1 MHDLVSLNVH
11 RSAEGKAFQA
21 QLGNPAF
28 VLVVA
33 YTATV
38 VLPGLSAAGA
48 TELLRESTAAADAE
62 ILEHGRS
69 QSLATGVPSHPSGI
83 PGPSILVRAAFDQL
97 PEMPY
102 LCVDAGLKTPPRME
116 KQIRLEAASP
126 AQEVST
132 GQALPLSIVK
142 RLFAEGLALGETLGE
157 RYRREGRYLI
167 VAESVPGGTTT
178 ALGLL
183 IALGIDAAGKVSSS
197 MPGGAHDLKLAAV
210 LKGLAGQDFSADPFA
225 AVAAVGD
232 AMQPVAAG
240 IALAASKF
248 CPVVLGGGT
257 QMAAVLALMAALGEP
272 GNLAL
277 VTTRWVSSD
286 PSADLAGLAQLI
298 EKKYPHIKI
307 PYLAVNLDL
316 GSSRYAPLQAYEQG
330 FVKEGIGA
338 GAALWAVCLAKQCV
352 PGDLIAAIESVY
364 ERLVKQPC
372 N

>member
-1 MHDLVSLNVH
+1 MQDLISLYVH
-11 RSAEGKAFQA
+11 RSAEGEAFQA
-21 QLGNPAF
+21 HLGNPAF

-38 VLPGLSAAGA
+38 ALPGLSAAGA

-62 ILEHGRS
+62 ILEHGWA
-69 QSLATGVPSHPSGI
+69 QSLATGVPSHPSRI
-83 PGPSILVRAAFDQL
+83 PGPAILVRAAFDQL
-97 PEMPY
+97 PTMPY
-102 LCVDAGLKTPPRME
+102 LCVDAGLKMQSAT
-116 KQIRLEAASP
+116 S
-126 AQEVST
+126 AQDVTT
-132 GQALPLSIVK
+132 GEALPTEKV
-142 RLFAEGLALGETLGE
+142 RHLFSEGLALGETLGQ
-157 RYRREGRYLI
+157 RYQSEGRYLI

-183 IALGIDAAGKVSSS
+183 LGLGIDAAGKVSSS

-210 LKGLAGQDFSADPFA
+210 QKGLAGRDFSADPLG

-232 AMQPVAAG
+232 AMQPVVAG
-240 IALAASKF
+240 IALAASKL

-257 QMAAVLALMAALGEP
+257 QMAAVLALIAALGEP

-286 PSADLAGLAQLI
+286 PAADLAGLARLI
-298 EKKYPHIKI
+298 EAKYPHIKV

-316 GSSRYAPLQAYEQG
+316 GSSRYDPLRAYEQG

-338 GAALWAVCLAKQCV
+338 GAALWATCLAKGCA
-352 PGDLIAAIESVY
+352 PGDLIPSIESVY
-364 ERLVKQPC
+364 ERLVKTS
-372 N
+372 